1 MRCYN
6 HSVRRAVASGA
17 LALAALVPPVV
28 WLWPALARGQAPSFR
43 DQADFFFPLKL
54 YTADRLRAGS
64 LPLWNPLSGGGEPW
78 LANAQSGVFYPPTLL
93 FLIPSPGLAAALFL
107 LAHFALAAWGMWRFC
122 KEEGVTDAGA
132 LAACSIFCGSGL
144 TASLSAYWNHFG
156 ALAFLPAIV
165 ALSRSGLRP
174 RAAGAGLAA
183 LIGLQAMAG
192 SPEISAGTL
201 FLALVFVI
209 FRREEP
215 EGGWRPTSSRETLR
229 RGAAAAALGLALAAW
244 VLLPVA
250 ELAWRSERRTAIPS
264 AERDLGAVTSG
275 VLVSALGAAEEPL
288 GNYFF
293 ASIFFG
299 PLAITAIAAAFAER
313 GRRRLVWILAAV
325 GIAGMVL
332 AASVPPGTWL
342 RELPG
347 LNRIRYPA
355 KALTASLFAAAVLAG
370 LGFDSLRFLPERR
383 ARILLCLLAAAGGTA
398 VAISRPE
405 PVLRGATVLGTVALV
420 LLALL
425 RLRAPAAGA
434 SLSAAAAL
442 CLVASFA
449 AANRAVFRFVPGDE
463 IRRAPES
470 SRFLAAVPG
479 RVLTPPMR
487 ELAPWVARDFGFDT
501 AMVRRQREALIG
513 YTNLLAGVRTI
524 RSAAALGTAA
534 CRRMTEAI
542 DGAEDLSRAA
552 GAAAG
557 RVYWTPFPPAGLG
570 SRKVGDF
577 YRAPLNPF
585 RPRVS
590 LLGSYA
596 LETDPAKAWTL
607 AASGRSDWT
616 RQVLL
621 DREPSPRPTG
631 AAGKFLIARLSEES
645 PERVTV
651 DVAADTPRIL
661 VLADMAYPGWGATVD
676 GRPAALLI
684 ADGLF
689 RAVAVEAGSHRVVFR
704 YRPLSFYAGAAVS
717 IAALAGLAFWMQRRP
732 NPART
737 PA

>member
-1 MRCYN
+1 V
-6 HSVRRAVASGA
+6 VRRALRSGA
-17 LALAALVPPVV
+17 LALAALIPPVV
-28 WLWPALARGQAPSFR
+28 WLWPALARGAAPSFR

-54 YTADRLRAGS
+54 HTVDRLRAGT

-132 LAACSIFCGSGL
+132 LAACAVFCGSGL

-156 ALAFLPAIV
+156 AFAYLPGILALA
-165 ALSRSGLRP
+165 RSGLRS

-201 FLALVFVI
+201 ALALVFLV

-215 EGGWRPTSSRETLR
+215 EGGWRPTTPRETLR
-229 RGAAAAALGLALAAW
+229 RGTAAAALGLALAAW
-244 VLLPVA
+244 VLLPMT
-250 ELAWRSERRTAIPS
+250 ELAWHSERRAAIPA
-264 AERDLGAVTSG
+264 AERDLGAVGSG
-275 VLVSALGAAEEPL
+275 ALASAIGAGEGSL

-293 ASIFFG
+293 ASFSVG
-299 PLAITAIAAAFAER
+299 PLALAAVAGAFAER
-313 GRRRLVWILAAV
+313 QRRGLVWILAAV
-325 GIAGMVL
+325 AAAGIVL
-332 AASVPPGTWL
+332 AAAAPPGTWL

-347 LNRIRYPA
+347 FNRVRYPA
-355 KALTASLFAAAVLAG
+355 KALAGSLFATAVLAG
-370 LGFDSLRFLPERR
+370 LGLDSLRFLPERR
-383 ARILLCLLAAAGGTA
+383 TRLLLCLLAAALGAA
-398 VAISRPE
+398 VVLSRPE
-405 PVLRGATVLGTVALV
+405 PAIRAATAAGTVALI
-420 LLALL
+420 LLTLL
-425 RLRAPAAGA
+425 RPRSPVAGP
-434 SLSAAAAL
+434 SLAAAAAL
-442 CLVASFA
+442 CLLASFA
-449 AANRAVFRFVPGDE
+449 VGNRSVFRFVPGEE
-463 IRRAPES
+463 IRRVPES
-470 SRFLAAVPG
+470 SAFLASVPG

-487 ELAPWVARDFGFDT
+487 ELAPWVARDFGFDA

-524 RSAAALGTAA
+524 RSAAALGTEA

-542 DGAEDLSRAA
+542 DGSEDPSRAA

-557 RVYWTPFPPAGLG
+557 RVFWTPFLPAGLG

-577 YRAPLNPF
+577 YRAPLNPY

-590 LLGSYA
+590 LVGSYSV
-596 LETDPAKAWTL
+596 EKDPARAWTM
-607 AASGRSDWT
+607 AVSEQSDWS
-616 RQVLL
+616 RRVIL

-631 AAGKFLIARLSEES
+631 AAGRYLIARISEEK
-645 PERVTV
+645 PERLTI
-651 DVAADTPRIL
+651 DVAADTPGIL
-661 VLADMAYPGWGATVD
+661 VLADMAYPGWKASVD
-676 GRPAALLI
+676 GKPATLLT

-689 RAVAVEAGSHRVVFR
+689 RAVAVEAGSHKVVFR

-717 IAALAGLAFWMQRRP
+717 LAALAALALWSQRRTD
-732 NPART
+732 AAGR
-737 PA
+737 AA